1 VDLISEVIRTVRAG
15 SCVGSLIRQS
25 GSRGIRFPAI
35 AGSGLHVILRGA
47 CWLITE
53 DGEPVALK
61 PGDVVF
67 VSSGAGHGLSR
78 VPCALQDLPPAVM
91 APVPPAAGPFDFE
104 LACAAYWLANGQIPQ
119 YLRML
124 PDFIT
129 VSPDY
134 GRHPEMRALTALL
147 AADASAAQPQQLG
160 TGATLPAVL
169 DLILA
174 HVLRQWHEQHDAA
187 GWPESDDPAIAAAL
201 GQIHEDP
208 RRQWTVARLSQA
220 AGLPRTAFTRRFTA
234 VTGQPPMRYVISWR
248 LGQGARL
255 LRETDAPLAAIAR
268 QVGYSTEFAFA
279 GAFRREYGVSPGR
292 FRRTPAPGIASDT
305 APEPAISQ

>member
-1 VDLISEVIRTVRAG
+1 VDLISEVIRTIRAG

-53 DGEPVALK
+53 DGEPTALK

-67 VSSGAGHGLSR
+67 VSSGARHGLSR
-78 VPCALQDLPPAVM
+78 VPCALQDLPPARM
-91 APVPPAAGPFDFE
+91 APVAPTPGPYDFE
-104 LACAAYWLANGQIPQ
+104 CACAAYWLAPGQTPQ
-119 YLRML
+119 YLRVL
-124 PDFIT
+124 PDLIT

-147 AADASAAQPQQLG
+147 AADASAAQPQPG

-174 HVLRQWHEQHDAA
+174 HVLRQWHEQHGAA
-187 GWPESDDPAIAAAL
+187 GWPGPDDPAIAAAL
-201 GQIHEDP
+201 RQIHENP
-208 RRQWTVARLSQA
+208 QRQWTVAGLSDA
-220 AGLPRTAFTRRFTA
+220 AGLPRTVFTRRFTA
-234 VTGQPPMRYVISWR
+234 VAGQPPIRYLTSWR

-279 GAFRREYGVSPGR
+279 TAFRRQYGVSPGR
-292 FRRTPAPGIASDT
+292 FRHAPAPGIVSDT
-305 APEPAISQ
+305 APEPASSR